1 MNYIGID
8 IGDGESCVCYLP
20 AGSDIE
26 PRPLTLT
33 GKQSFISA
41 VAENERGETLI
52 GMDAVHAPQVRR
64 FSVRF
69 KSRYLQSSPETL
81 QDTPMY
87 TKEALKHSSAS
98 FVFHENAWFLCISL
112 FHLSVK

>member
-41 VAENERGETLI
+41 VAEKKIDMIKCHESQIGDLDYVGMIMGLAAYRGRQR
-52 GMDAVHAPQVRR
+52 GMEYAEAYYSKAELKAEKRR
-64 FSVRF
+64 HFRKKIKKF
-69 KSRYLQSSPETL
+69 IK
-81 QDTPMY
+81 
-87 TKEALKHSSAS
+87 
-98 FVFHENAWFLCISL
+98 
-112 FHLSVK
+112 